1 MPLALPLTIPL
12 TSASGRIFSDPG
24 TPPTPTLRF
33 FASSTSFVAASRVVG
48 GSGEL
53 PRQEVN
59 MEEEG
64 RKWELDK
71 ILHES

>member
-1 MPLALPLTIPL
+1 
-12 TSASGRIFSDPG
+12 
-24 TPPTPTLRF
+24 
-33 FASSTSFVAASRVVG
+33 VASRVVG